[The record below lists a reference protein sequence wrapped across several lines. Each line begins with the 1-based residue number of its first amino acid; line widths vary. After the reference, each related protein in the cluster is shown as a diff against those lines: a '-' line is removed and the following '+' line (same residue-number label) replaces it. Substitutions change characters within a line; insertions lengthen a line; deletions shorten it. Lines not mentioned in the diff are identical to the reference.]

1 MKKPFTSEN
10 AREMQKKSAESR
22 IRNKQ
27 VSQILRDEL
36 LKKVGDMTKLE
47 YLTQKAI
54 INAKDDITLKDLK
67 LIQDILGESVTNLN
81 IDTTEGMTK
90 EEYIAMIK
98 EARK

>member
-10 AREMQKKSAESR
+10 AREMQKKSAEAR
-22 IRNKQ
+22 MRNKQ

-47 YLTQKAI
+47 YLTQKAL
-54 INAKDDITLKDLK
+54 INSKDDISLKDLK
-67 LIQDILGESVTNLN
+67 LIQEILGESVTNLN